1 MLTCTTKE
9 LSDVYGCSVQYI
21 GELVK
26 SGQLPKPPKQNC
38 HDVLKACRAI
48 VEILKGEGMQG
59 DSDLK
64 AEQLRLTKARARK
77 AELEV
82 LETSKILIPVAEVS
96 KEIFESN
103 RIVRDALLNIVPR
116 TAAILSAQSD
126 PHKVREILD
135 KEIRQVLEHLSN
147 TFGEKSKG

>member
-1 MLTCTTKE
+1 MLTCTTRE
-9 LSDVYGCSVQYI
+9 LGDIYGCSVQYI

-26 SGQLPKPPKQNC
+26 SGQLPKPIKANC

-48 VEILKGEGMQG
+48 VEILKGECMQG

-103 RIVRDALLNIVPR
+103 RIVRDAFLNVIPR
-116 TAAILSAQSD
+116 TAAILAAQSD
-126 PHKVREILD
+126 VHKVREIME
-135 KEIRQVLEHLSN
+135 KEFRQVLEHLSN
-147 TFGEKSKG
+147 IYSKEAK

>member
-1 MLTCTTKE
+1 M
-9 LSDVYGCSVQYI
+9 
-21 GELVK
+21 K

-48 VEILKGEGMQG
+48 VEIMKSECLQG

-82 LETSKILIPVAEVS
+82 LETSKILIPVSEVS
-96 KEIFESN
+96 REIFESS
-103 RIVRDALLNIVPR
+103 RIVRDAFLSVIPR
-116 TAAILSAQSD
+116 TAAILAAQSD
-126 PHKVREILD
+126 VHKVRDIME
-135 KEIRQVLEHLSN
+135 KEFRQVLEHLSQG
-147 TFGEKSKG
+147 FGEKAK